1 MELLKNP
8 YVLVGISLTLGVT
21 GQFLFKKGLNSMGGE
36 IDLSWRIIF
45 IFFTPYIASGLFAYV
60 LSTFTYLSA
69 LSKAPLSVVYP
80 MISCSYI
87 LVYIISVLFLK
98 ESYSLTKLL
107 ANLLIVSGVVLLY
120 IGKK

>member
-1 MELLKNP
+1 
-8 YVLVGISLTLGVT
+8 
-21 GQFLFKKGLNSMGGE
+21 
-36 IDLSWRIIF
+36 
-45 IFFTPYIASGLFAYV
+45 
-60 LSTFTYLSA
+60 
-69 LSKAPLSVVYP
+69 

-120 IGKK
+120 IGKKIETKFFGGREKGAWEE